1 MNQCERGDKMNDINK
16 LCMGCMEKLDNNNT
30 ICSHCGFD
38 ENKVVVP
45 PHHLPYRTILNQKYL
60 VGRALGEGGFGITY
74 LAWDC
79 NLQMKVA
86 LKEYYPYEMVRRNT
100 GENTAVFTCTGK
112 EVGYHKGREKFLE
125 EAQRLAKFNDIDGVV
140 RVRDFFRENNTSY
153 IVMEYLEGVT
163 LKQYLKQQGG
173 RISFADLS
181 QKMKPILEALDRI
194 HQAGFIH
201 RDISPD
207 NIMVLKSGKLK
218 LLDFGAAR
226 EFAGEDEKTLSIML
240 KPGYAPKEQY
250 ISKGNQGA
258 WTDIYALCATWYKCL
273 SGEEPPEALERSD
286 KKGEDS
292 LKPLNEI
299 EGVRI
304 GIRQARAIEK
314 GLSVQPEDRFQTIK
328 ELEQELYREDD
339 KDSHTVLIE
348 DPGNNKGHTVLIDSD
363 RINPVKIKESKENK
377 LKKVKKFIGNGL
389 KIAGIL
395 IIVAVGITALSDRG
409 QSQEEEETLE
419 ESSSTEREET
429 EESKEGS
436 EESKEELEKTKE
448 TKERETITTTKKE
461 PVSNEERLEFK
472 SGAYYIGETLNG
484 KPDGIGVYYYAKDG
498 VLNGNYYEGSFKNGV
513 RSGEGTFYWK
523 DGGKWDGDVYEGNF
537 EDGVRNGYGELYYA
551 NGNIYKGNWA
561 NGEQNGEGEF
571 YWKDGDV
578 YKGNFEDDVRNGYGE
593 YCWANGNIYKGNWAN
608 GERNGEGEFYWKDG
622 DVYKG
627 NWANGEMN
635 GEGTYTWANGAY
647 YNGEWKNS
655 TRNGYGEMHYVTG
668 EVYKGN
674 WENGKRH
681 GKGTMYDQNGRII
694 QSGNWENDK
703 APSISAKEPNYA

>member
-513 RSGEGTFYWK
+513 RSGEGTFYW
-523 DGGKWDGDVYEGNF
+523 E
-537 EDGVRNGYGELYYA
+537 
-551 NGNIYKGNWA
+551 
-561 NGEQNGEGEF
+561 
-571 YWKDGDV
+571 DGDV

-593 YCWANGNIYKGNWAN
+593 YCWASGNIYKGNWEN
-608 GERNGEGEFYWKDG
+608 GVRNGYGELYYASGNIYKGNWKNEEMNGEGTFYWKDG
-622 DVYKG
+622 GKWDGGVYEGK
-627 NWANGEMN
+627 WENGEMN
-635 GEGTYTWANGAY
+635 GEGTYTWADGAY

>member
-140 RVRDFFRENNTSY
+140 KVRDFFRENNTSY

-173 RISFADLS
+173 KISFADLS

-513 RSGEGTFYWK
+513 RSGEGTFYW
-523 DGGKWDGDVYEGNF
+523 E
-537 EDGVRNGYGELYYA
+537 
-551 NGNIYKGNWA
+551 
-561 NGEQNGEGEF
+561 
-571 YWKDGDV
+571 DGDV

-593 YCWANGNIYKGNWAN
+593 YCWANGNIYKGNWEN
-608 GERNGEGEFYWKDG
+608 GEQNGEGTFYWKDG
-622 DVYKG
+622 GKWDGDVYEGK
-627 NWANGEMN
+627 WENGEMN

-655 TRNGYGEMHYVTG
+655 TRNGYGEMQYVTG

>member
-1 MNQCERGDKMNDINK
+1 MNKSERGDRMNDIDK
-16 LCMGCMEKLDNNNT
+16 LCMGCMERNDTNST
-30 ICSHCGFD
+30 ICPHCGFD
-38 ENKVVVP
+38 ENKTIVS

-140 RVRDFFRENNTSY
+140 KVRDFFRENNTSY

-173 RISFADLS
+173 RISFTDLS
-181 QKMKPILEALDRI
+181 QKMKPILEALDQI

-218 LLDFGAAR
+218 VLDFGAAR

-273 SGEEPPEALERSD
+273 SGEELPEALERSD
-286 KKGEDS
+286 KKGEDP

-304 GIRQARAIEK
+304 GIRQSRAIEK

-339 KDSHTVLIE
+339 EDSHTVLIE

-363 RINPVKIKESKENK
+363 RINPIEIKELKENK

-409 QSQEEEETLE
+409 ENQEEKKTLE
-419 ESSSTEREET
+419 ESSSTEPEET
-429 EESKEGS
+429 EGSKEES
-436 EESKEELEKTKE
+436 EKSKEELEKTKE
-448 TKERETITTTKKE
+448 TKERETITITKKE
-461 PVSNEERLEFK
+461 PVSSEERLEFK

-484 KPDGIGVYYYAKDG
+484 KPDGIGIYYYAKDG

-513 RSGEGTFYWK
+513 KSGEGTFYW
-523 DGGKWDGDVYEGNF
+523 E
-537 EDGVRNGYGELYYA
+537 
-551 NGNIYKGNWA
+551 
-561 NGEQNGEGEF
+561 
-571 YWKDGDV
+571 DGDV

-593 YCWANGNIYKGNWAN
+593 YCWANGNIYKGNWEN
-608 GERNGEGEFYWKDG
+608 GEQNGEGEFYWKDG

-627 NWANGEMN
+627 NFKDNKRNGYGEFYWEDGDVYKGNWENGEQS
-635 GEGTYTWANGAY
+635 GEGTYTWKNGAY

-703 APSISAKEPNYA
+703 APSISVKEPNYA